1 MKILVTGGT
10 GFVGS
15 HAVEALVGAGHEVR
29 LLARS
34 REKVDRVMGAR
45 GVPIPEVV
53 LGDMTDAGSVRKALA
68 GCDALLHAAA
78 EVNIGRGSNVFE
90 SNVSG
95 SRNVIGIGVELG
107 LDPIIAVSSIA
118 ALFPPAGAVIT
129 VDDPVAH
136 LDTPYGR
143 SKAEAERYARGRQA
157 AGKPVV
163 SIYPTSVMGPDDPG
177 PGLVLKGLRDN
188 VRFGYMITNG
198 GTGLVDVRDLASIIV
213 AALEPGRGPRRYMAG
228 GHFLSWSDQAALCEQ
243 IIGRRVRRFR
253 APPWVV
259 RSVGRVIDLTQKLI
273 PSFDFP
279 LTYEASLFMT
289 LFVPSNSQKT
299 VEDLGVSFRSSR
311 ETFTDTIR
319 FLIDAGELE
328 PGQAPALLAA
338 REAERGGSDGL

>member
-1 MKILVTGGT
+1 VKILVTGGT

-53 LGDMTDAGSVRKALA
+53 LGDMTDAGCVRTGLT
-68 GCDALLHAAA
+68 GCDAVLHAAA
-78 EVNIGRGSNVFE
+78 EVKIGRSSSVFE
-90 SNVSG
+90 SNVAG
-95 SRNVIGIGVELG
+95 SRNVIGIGLELG

-118 ALFPPAGAVIT
+118 AMFPPAGAVVT

-136 LDTPYGR
+136 LDAPYSR
-143 SKAEAERYARGRQA
+143 SKAEAERYARGLQA

-163 SIYPTSVMGPDDPG
+163 SIYPTGVMGPDDPG
-177 PGLVLKGLRDN
+177 LGAVLKGLRDN
-188 VRFGYMITNG
+188 VRFGYMITHG
-198 GTGLVDVRDLASIIV
+198 GNGLVDVRDLASIIV

-228 GHFLSWSDQAALCEQ
+228 GHFLSWSAQAALCEQ
-243 IIGRRVRRFR
+243 VIGRRVRRFR
-253 APPWVV
+253 AAPWVV
-259 RSVGRVIDLTQKLI
+259 RSVGRVIDLIKTLI

-279 LTYEASLFMT
+279 LTYEGSLFMT
-289 LFVPSNSQKT
+289 LFVPSDSQKT
-299 VEDLGVSFRSSR
+299 VEDLGVSFRPSR

-319 FLIDAGELE
+319 FLIDAGEIE
-328 PGQAPALLAA
+328 PRHAPALFAA
-338 REAERGGSDGL
+338 REAERGGSDVL